1 MSDLKQSNG
10 IHRAHTWEIA
20 LYALNNTSTNLYM
33 SMVSYIAYF
42 LAGIVGVTTV
52 LAGSIITI
60 MRIWDGVTD
69 PFVGYLVDK
78 TNTKFGKN
86 RPYIVLGNVIL
97 FAMTWLMFNL
107 LPSMNTKIRFPVFL
121 LMYMVYIIGY
131 TFQCVVTKS
140 AQSCLTNDPKQRP
153 VFTMFDSVYN
163 VLAMS
168 LLVPLYV
175 SGTLVPKYTLTS
187 ATNASEIQA
196 LISQNP
202 GIAASLT
209 EKDGVTILSG
219 FYHPEMFK
227 ELQLM
232 LGSISAIFAVC
243 AIIGLWRKDN
253 VQYFGT
259 GQAVK
264 VGFKDYIDVMAHNR
278 AIQMLVVSAS
288 SDKLSATMMTNATIM
303 VCLFGVIC
311 GDYAMFGS
319 NSAITTI
326 PIALLT
332 ILGVGLIARNMGQK
346 KALVVGTW
354 VSLISAALMLG
365 LFLFMDP
372 TTMKLPLFSL
382 TKPATFG
389 NLFVPSNWSLFGVLF
404 ILLFC
409 VMRSSAGIAGNI
421 VIPMT
426 ADCADYEVYRS
437 GRYVPGLMGTLFS
450 FVDKLISSFSTTFV
464 ALLFAAIGYT
474 DVLPTPQSPYSTGI
488 FVVTMFCF
496 LGAPTIGWLCNIISM
511 KFYPLTKEKMEEIQD
526 RIAEIKAETMK
537 ETQSVK

>member
-1 MSDLKQSNG
+1 MSDLKHTNG
-10 IHRAHTWEIA
+10 IHRAHTWEIG
-20 LYALNNTSTNLYM
+20 LYALNNTSTNLYLT
-33 SMVSYIAYF
+33 MVGYIAYF

-86 RPYIVLGNVIL
+86 RPYIVIGNVIL
-97 FAMTWLMFNL
+97 FVMTWLMFNI
-107 LPSMNTKIRFPVFL
+107 LPTMNTAIRFPVFI

-168 LLVPLYV
+168 LIIPVYV
-175 SGTLVPKYTLTS
+175 SNTLVPKYTLTS
-187 ATNASEIQA
+187 ANNAAEIEG
-196 LISQNP
+196 LIAQNP

-209 EKDGVTILSG
+209 EKDGITVLSG
-219 FYHPEMFK
+219 LYHPDLYKEM
-227 ELQLM
+227 QLV
-232 LGSISAIFAVC
+232 LGIIAAVFAVC

-253 VQYFGT
+253 IQYFGT
-259 GQAVK
+259 GKVTR
-264 VGFKDYIDVMAHNR
+264 VGFKDYLDVMAHNR

-288 SDKLSATMMTNATIM
+288 SDKLSSTMMTNATIM
-303 VCLFGVIC
+303 VCLFGIIC
-311 GDYAMFGS
+311 GNYAMFGS

-326 PIALLT
+326 PIAVLT
-332 ILGVGLIARNMGQK
+332 IVGVAFIARNMGQK
-346 KALVVGTW
+346 KALVIGTW
-354 VSLISAALMLG
+354 VSLASAAALLA
-365 LFLFMDP
+365 LFVFMDP
-372 TTMKLPLFSL
+372 MTMKLPTFSL
-382 TKPATFG
+382 TNPATFG
-389 NLFVPSNWSLFGVLF
+389 SLFVGSNWSLFGVLF
-404 ILLFC
+404 VLQYYIN
-409 VMRSSAGIAGNI
+409 RPAGGVAGNI

-450 FVDKLISSFSTTFV
+450 FVDKLISSFATTFV
-464 ALLFAAIGYT
+464 ALFFAAIGYT
-474 DVLPTPQSPYSTGI
+474 EVLPTPESPYSAGI
-488 FVVTMFCF
+488 FWVTMACF
-496 LGAPTIGWLCNIISM
+496 LGAPVVGWICNIVSM

-526 RIAEIKAETMK
+526 RIAEIKAQAAK
-537 ETQSVK
+537 EK

>member
-1 MSDLKQSNG
+1 MSDLKHKNG
-10 IHRAHTWEIA
+10 IHRAHTWEIG
-20 LYALNNTSTNLYM
+20 LYALNNTSTNLYLT
-33 SMVSYIAYF
+33 MVGYIAYF

-86 RPYIVLGNVIL
+86 RPYIVIGNVIL
-97 FAMTWLMFNL
+97 FVMTWLMFNI
-107 LPSMNTKIRFPVFL
+107 LPTMNTAIRFPVFI

-168 LLVPLYV
+168 LIIPVYV
-175 SGTLVPKYTLTS
+175 SNTLVPKYTLTS
-187 ATNASEIQA
+187 ANNAAEIEG
-196 LISQNP
+196 LIAQNP

-209 EKDGVTILSG
+209 EKDGITVLSG
-219 FYHPEMFK
+219 LYHPDLYKEM
-227 ELQLM
+227 QLV
-232 LGSISAIFAVC
+232 LGIIAAVFAVC

-253 VQYFGT
+253 IQYFGT
-259 GQAVK
+259 GK
-264 VGFKDYIDVMAHNR
+264 VTRIGFKDYLDVMAHNR

-288 SDKLSATMMTNATIM
+288 SDKLSSTMMTNATIM
-303 VCLFGVIC
+303 VCLFGIIC
-311 GDYAMFGS
+311 GNYAMFGS

-326 PIALLT
+326 PIAVLT
-332 ILGVGLIARNMGQK
+332 IVGVAFIARNMGQK
-346 KALVVGTW
+346 KALVIGTW
-354 VSLISAALMLG
+354 VSLASAAALLA
-365 LFLFMDP
+365 LFVFMDP
-372 TTMKLPLFSL
+372 MTMKLPTFSL
-382 TKPATFG
+382 TNPATFG
-389 NLFVPSNWSLFGVLF
+389 SLFVGSNWSLFGVLF
-404 ILLFC
+404 VLLYC
-409 VMRSSAGIAGNI
+409 IMRAAGGVAGNI

-450 FVDKLISSFSTTFV
+450 FVDKLISSFATTFV
-464 ALLFAAIGYT
+464 ALFFAAIGYT
-474 DVLPTPQSPYSTGI
+474 EVLPTPESPYSAGI
-488 FVVTMFCF
+488 FWVTMACF
-496 LGAPTIGWLCNIISM
+496 LGAPVVGWICNIVSM
-511 KFYPLTKEKMEEIQD
+511 KFYPLTKEQMEEIQD
-526 RIAEIKAETMK
+526 RIAEIKAQAAK
-537 ETQSVK
+537 EK

>member
-1 MSDLKQSNG
+1 MSDLKHKNG
-10 IHRAHTWEIA
+10 IHRAHTWEIG
-20 LYALNNTSTNLYM
+20 LYALNNTSTNLYLT
-33 SMVSYIAYF
+33 MVGYIAYF

-86 RPYIVLGNVIL
+86 RPYIVIGNVIL
-97 FAMTWLMFNL
+97 FVMTWLMFNI
-107 LPSMNTKIRFPVFL
+107 LPTMNTAIRFPVFI

-168 LLVPLYV
+168 LIIPVYV
-175 SGTLVPKYTLTS
+175 SNTLVPKYTLTS
-187 ATNASEIQA
+187 ANNAAEIEG
-196 LISQNP
+196 LIAQNP

-209 EKDGVTILSG
+209 EKDGITVLSG
-219 FYHPEMFK
+219 LYHPDLYKEM
-227 ELQLM
+227 QLV
-232 LGSISAIFAVC
+232 LGIIAAVFAVC

-253 VQYFGT
+253 IQYFGT
-259 GQAVK
+259 GKVTR
-264 VGFKDYIDVMAHNR
+264 VGFKDYLDVMAHNR

-288 SDKLSATMMTNATIM
+288 SDKLSSTMMTNATIM
-303 VCLFGVIC
+303 VCLFGIIC
-311 GDYAMFGS
+311 GNYAMFGS

-326 PIALLT
+326 PIAVLT
-332 ILGVGLIARNMGQK
+332 IVGVAFIARNMGQK
-346 KALVVGTW
+346 KALVIGTW
-354 VSLISAALMLG
+354 VSLASAAALLA
-365 LFLFMDP
+365 LFVFMDP
-372 TTMKLPLFSL
+372 MTMKLPTFSL
-382 TKPATFG
+382 TNPATFG
-389 NLFVPSNWSLFGVLF
+389 SLFVGSNWSLFGVLF
-404 ILLFC
+404 VLLYC
-409 VMRSSAGIAGNI
+409 IMRAAGGVAGNI

-450 FVDKLISSFSTTFV
+450 FVDKLISSFATTFV
-464 ALLFAAIGYT
+464 ALFFAAIGYT
-474 DVLPTPQSPYSTGI
+474 EVLPTPESPYSAGI
-488 FVVTMFCF
+488 FWVTMACF
-496 LGAPTIGWLCNIISM
+496 LGAPVVGWICNIVSM
-511 KFYPLTKEKMEEIQD
+511 KFYPLTKEKMEEIQG
-526 RIAEIKAETMK
+526 RIAEIKAQAAK
-537 ETQSVK
+537 EK

>member
-1 MSDLKQSNG
+1 MSDLKHKNG
-10 IHRAHTWEIA
+10 IHRAHTWEIG
-20 LYALNNTSTNLYM
+20 LYALNNTSTNLYLT
-33 SMVSYIAYF
+33 MVGYIAYF

-86 RPYIVLGNVIL
+86 RPYIVIGNVIL
-97 FAMTWLMFNL
+97 FVMTWLMFNI
-107 LPSMNTKIRFPVFL
+107 LPTMNTAIRFPVFI

-168 LLVPLYV
+168 LIIPVYV
-175 SGTLVPKYTLTS
+175 SNTLVPKYTLTS
-187 ATNASEIQA
+187 ANNAAEIEG
-196 LISQNP
+196 LIAQNP

-209 EKDGVTILSG
+209 EKDGITVLSG
-219 FYHPEMFK
+219 LYHPDLYKEM
-227 ELQLM
+227 QLV
-232 LGSISAIFAVC
+232 LGIIAAVFAVC

-253 VQYFGT
+253 IQYFGT
-259 GQAVK
+259 GKVTR
-264 VGFKDYIDVMAHNR
+264 VGFKDYLDVMAHNR

-288 SDKLSATMMTNATIM
+288 SDKLSSTMMTNATIM
-303 VCLFGVIC
+303 VCLFGIIC
-311 GDYAMFGS
+311 GNYAMFGS

-326 PIALLT
+326 PIAVLT
-332 ILGVGLIARNMGQK
+332 IVGVAFIARNMGQK
-346 KALVVGTW
+346 KALVIGTW
-354 VSLISAALMLG
+354 VSLASAAALLA
-365 LFLFMDP
+365 LFVFMDP
-372 TTMKLPLFSL
+372 MTMKLPTFSL
-382 TKPATFG
+382 TNPATFG
-389 NLFVPSNWSLFGVLF
+389 SLFVGSNWSLPGVLF
-404 ILLFC
+404 VLLYC
-409 VMRSSAGIAGNI
+409 IMRAAGGVAGNI

-450 FVDKLISSFSTTFV
+450 FVDKLISSFATTFV
-464 ALLFAAIGYT
+464 ALFFAAIGYT
-474 DVLPTPQSPYSTGI
+474 EVLPTPESPYSAGI
-488 FVVTMFCF
+488 FWVTMACF
-496 LGAPTIGWLCNIISM
+496 LGAPVVGWICNIVSM

-526 RIAEIKAETMK
+526 RIAEIKAQAAK
-537 ETQSVK
+537 EK

>member
-1 MSDLKQSNG
+1 MSDLKHTNG
-10 IHRAHTWEIA
+10 IHRAHTWEIG
-20 LYALNNTSTNLYM
+20 LYALNNTSTNLYLT
-33 SMVSYIAYF
+33 MVGYIAYF

-86 RPYIVLGNVIL
+86 RPYIVIGNVIL
-97 FAMTWLMFNL
+97 FVMTWLMFNI
-107 LPSMNTKIRFPVFL
+107 LPTMNTAIRFPVFI

-168 LLVPLYV
+168 LIIPVYV
-175 SGTLVPKYTLTS
+175 SNTLVPKYTLTS
-187 ATNASEIQA
+187 ANNAAEIEG
-196 LISQNP
+196 LIAQNP

-209 EKDGVTILSG
+209 EKDGITVLSG
-219 FYHPEMFK
+219 LYHPDLYKEM
-227 ELQLM
+227 QLV
-232 LGSISAIFAVC
+232 LGIIAAVFAVC

-253 VQYFGT
+253 IQYFGT
-259 GQAVK
+259 GK
-264 VGFKDYIDVMAHNR
+264 VTRIGFKDYLDVMAHNR

-288 SDKLSATMMTNATIM
+288 SDKLSSTMMTNATIM
-303 VCLFGVIC
+303 VCLFGIIC
-311 GDYAMFGS
+311 GNYAMFGS

-326 PIALLT
+326 PIAVLT
-332 ILGVGLIARNMGQK
+332 IVGVAFIARNMGQK
-346 KALVVGTW
+346 KALVIGTW
-354 VSLISAALMLG
+354 VSLASAAALLA
-365 LFLFMDP
+365 LFVFMDP
-372 TTMKLPLFSL
+372 MTMKLPTFSL
-382 TKPATFG
+382 TNPATFG
-389 NLFVPSNWSLFGVLF
+389 SLFVGSNWSLFGVLF
-404 ILLFC
+404 VLLYC
-409 VMRSSAGIAGNI
+409 IMRAAGGVAGNI

-450 FVDKLISSFSTTFV
+450 FVDKLISSFATTFV
-464 ALLFAAIGYT
+464 ALFFAAIGYT
-474 DVLPTPQSPYSTGI
+474 EVLPTPESPYSAGI
-488 FVVTMFCF
+488 FWVTMACF
-496 LGAPTIGWLCNIISM
+496 LGAPVVGWICNIVSM

-526 RIAEIKAETMK
+526 RIAEIKAQVAK
-537 ETQSVK
+537 EK

>member
-1 MSDLKQSNG
+1 MSDLKHKNG
-10 IHRAHTWEIA
+10 IHRAHTWEIG
-20 LYALNNTSTNLYM
+20 LYALNNTSTNLYLT
-33 SMVSYIAYF
+33 MVGYIAYF

-86 RPYIVLGNVIL
+86 RPYIVIGNVIL
-97 FAMTWLMFNL
+97 FVMTWLMFNI
-107 LPSMNTKIRFPVFL
+107 LPTMNTAIRFPVFI

-168 LLVPLYV
+168 LIIPVYV
-175 SGTLVPKYTLTS
+175 SNTLVPKYTLTS
-187 ATNASEIQA
+187 ANNAAEIEG
-196 LISQNP
+196 LIAQNP

-209 EKDGVTILSG
+209 EKDGITVLSG
-219 FYHPEMFK
+219 LYHPDLYKEM
-227 ELQLM
+227 QLV
-232 LGSISAIFAVC
+232 LGIIAAVFAVC

-253 VQYFGT
+253 IQYFGT
-259 GQAVK
+259 GKVTR
-264 VGFKDYIDVMAHNR
+264 VGFKDYLDVMAHNR

-288 SDKLSATMMTNATIM
+288 SDKLSSTMMTNATIM
-303 VCLFGVIC
+303 VCLFGIIC
-311 GDYAMFGS
+311 GNYAMFGS

-326 PIALLT
+326 PIAVLT
-332 ILGVGLIARNMGQK
+332 IVGVAFIARNMGQK
-346 KALVVGTW
+346 KALVIGTW
-354 VSLISAALMLG
+354 VSLASAAALLA
-365 LFLFMDP
+365 LFVFMDP
-372 TTMKLPLFSL
+372 MTMKLPTFSL
-382 TKPATFG
+382 TNPATFG
-389 NLFVPSNWSLFGVLF
+389 SLFVGSNWSLFGVLF
-404 ILLFC
+404 VLLYC
-409 VMRSSAGIAGNI
+409 IMRAAGGVAGNI

-450 FVDKLISSFSTTFV
+450 FVDKLISSFATTFV
-464 ALLFAAIGYT
+464 ALFFAAIGYT
-474 DVLPTPQSPYSTGI
+474 EVLPTPESPYSAGI
-488 FVVTMFCF
+488 FWVTMACF
-496 LGAPTIGWLCNIISM
+496 LGAPVVGWICNIVSM

-526 RIAEIKAETMK
+526 RIAEIKAQAAK
-537 ETQSVK
+537 EK